1 LLLFGRPITDR
12 YLIGRTLI
20 IGRTASR
27 VLLNSAFIAQWML
40 DRICDRGG
48 GGYFSFSLEMGKNY
62 NMKES
67 ISVN

>member
-1 LLLFGRPITDR
+1 
-12 YLIGRTLI
+12 
-20 IGRTASR
+20 
-27 VLLNSAFIAQWML
+27 ML
-40 DRICDRGG
+40 DRICDRGGG